1 MTTFQHLGAQPPSDK
16 RGFRRCLPAA
26 VLLASVGI
34 ASADPGQALLV
45 DGPTYTQPQTLVEVE
60 PGRRL
65 NLHCTGSGTPVVV
78 LEAGLTD
85 PINVWG
91 LVQPRLGAETRVC
104 AYDRA
109 GIGYSD
115 EATRP
120 STSAHMVDDLH
131 RLLSAAGIA
140 TPIVLVGHSAG
151 GMHAR
156 LFAYT
161 YPALV
166 AGMVLVD
173 PSHEDQT
180 EGYRQLDLEK
190 RSPAEWEAQVLQP
203 SLVRRKACIV
213 AAEAGI
219 EPGST
224 AHKDCKFAQY
234 PQLSQSVQQATEAF
248 QLTAKFQRA
257 QLSEE
262 DAIFHAS
269 ADQLR
274 GARRSLGAL
283 PVIVLNKDRSPP
295 PKEPL
300 TDEKAAAREARYA
313 LWLRLGRQSAAIST
327 EGVQRIVPG
336 AGHGMPLETPDA
348 VVAAIREV
356 VATVRGKADGG
367 N

>member
-1 MTTFQHLGAQPPSDK
+1 MQATLELQFHRSIL
-16 RGFRRCLPAA
+16 AA
-26 VLLASVGI
+26 SLLLAVGSVR
-34 ASADPGQALLV
+34 ADPESAQLV
-45 DGPTYTQPQTLVEVE
+45 DGPVYTQAQMLVEVE

-65 NLHCTGSGTPVVV
+65 NLHCTGSGTPLVV

-91 LVQPRLGAETRVC
+91 LVQPRLGADTRVC

-120 STSAHMVDDLH
+120 STSANMVDDLH
-131 RLLSAAGIA
+131 RLLSAAGIDV
-140 TPIVLVGHSAG
+140 PIVLVGHSAG

-161 YPALV
+161 YPELV

-180 EGYRQLDLEK
+180 EGYRQLDLDK

-203 SLVRRKACIV
+203 SLVQRKACIV

-219 EPGST
+219 VPGT
-224 AHKDCKFAQY
+224 EAHKECRFAQY
-234 PQLSQSVQQATEAF
+234 PQLSAAVQQATEDF

-262 DAIFHAS
+262 KSIFHAS

-274 GARRSLGAL
+274 GARRSLGPL

-313 LWLRLGRQSAAIST
+313 LWLRLGRQSAAISS

-336 AGHGMPLETPDA
+336 AGHGMPLENPDA

-356 VATVRGKADGG
+356 VATVRGRGAGG